1 MYKSF
6 GNVPEHRGRVCLD
19 PRGLGYGYGAAER
32 NKRKKKVSEAGLLRA
47 VQNLRLMKGNCE
59 IKEQSEL

>member
-1 MYKSF
+1 MVMEQQK
-6 GNVPEHRGRVCLD
+6 GTKE
-19 PRGLGYGYGAAER
+19 
-32 NKRKKKVSEAGLLRA
+32 KKNVSEAGLFRA